1 MKQETNINFKS
12 VPNFEDYYAT
22 IDGKIYSTKTKK
34 FLKPGTSE
42 NGYKYVS
49 LCKKGKTKNMFVHRL
64 VWSAF
69 KGIIPKG
76 LQINHKDENKQ
87 NNNLSNLELVT
98 PKENT
103 NFGTRNQRIAEALK
117 KEITLFNENESL
129 YFKSLRDASN
139 KLCIN
144 YSTLANLIFTA
155 RKKGVKR
162 LRVKKVEYNFE
173 MNSTRLVEHN

>member
-1 MKQETNINFKS
+1 MKQETSINFKS

-22 IDGKIYSTKTKK
+22 VDGQIYSKKTKK
-34 FLKPGTSE
+34 FLKPGTTK
-42 NGYKYVS
+42 NGYNYVV
-49 LCKKGKTKNMFVHRL
+49 LCKKGITKNMFVHRL

-69 KGIIPKG
+69 KGAIPKN

-103 NFGTRNQRIAEALK
+103 NFGTRNQRIAESLK

-129 YFKSLRDASN
+129 YFKSLKEASN
-139 KLCIN
+139 QLCIN
-144 YSTLANLIFTA
+144 YSTLANLLFTA
-155 RKKGVKR
+155 RKKGVKK
-162 LRVKKVEYNFE
+162 LIIEEVVYNFE
-173 MNSTRLVEHN
+173 MN